1 MVCMVFVGATWRD
14 DCFAATSQICAH
26 QRSAL
31 SFILFLIFIIFFFC
45 LSLISPSP
53 LLPPTLILYSLAG
66 WVRVRSP
73 RLWGLGKTIPPIVDT
88 FNRAFCQGQ
97 GADGNTIFS
106 SGSDAFVPFIFS
118 FSPISP
124 GAVPLCQ
131 LNFGSFSPLL
141 APGGARARL
150 AGVNPPRVRCW
161 RWSVSFL
168 GLHPL
173 FLARQTGYLLERHG
187 RRLLSPTTIYPTVGP
202 CTVDILCSR

>member
-1 MVCMVFVGATWRD
+1 VLLRG
-14 DCFAATSQICAH
+14 CFANWCSSKG
-26 QRSAL
+26 RL
-31 SFILFLIFIIFFFC
+31 SPIFSFFLYMIAFC
-45 LSLISPSP
+45 LSLISPSS

-150 AGVNPPRVRCW
+150 AGVNPPRVRYW

-173 FLARQTGYLLERHG
+173 F
-187 RRLLSPTTIYPTVGP
+187 
-202 CTVDILCSR
+202 C